1 MEVPLYRESK
11 LQIPTKTMECI
22 EVKENSLLTAIVN
35 IFDEDIGP
43 NSSFKTFWSVYA
55 P

>member
-43 NSSFKTFWSVYA
+43 NSSFETFWSVYA